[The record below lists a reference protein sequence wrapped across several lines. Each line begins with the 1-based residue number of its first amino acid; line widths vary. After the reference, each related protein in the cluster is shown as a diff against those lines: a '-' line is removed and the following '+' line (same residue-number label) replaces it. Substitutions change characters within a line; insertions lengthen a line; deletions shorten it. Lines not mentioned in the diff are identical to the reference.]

1 MLRHSHPRNGDPT
14 APAAPHP
21 QVPSTGSGALRVWVY
36 LCVLLSI
43 LAITAHQDFG
53 TLRWEMLAL
62 ATGGFVVSW
71 HRRRRRNT
79 WLKAALVLG
88 CLLAGWDFLRAL
100 AAAPYHTSIPLTVF
114 LLWLQV
120 LHSFDLPRR
129 RDLLFSLLTSLV
141 LMAVAAAFSLDL
153 RFTLYLIPYL
163 VAAVAA
169 LMLNAAEAAREAA
182 GSGRPAPAAEGATE
196 EAGRAGSGLRILAG
210 LRETA
215 GPAVRAAVPLAALAV
230 LVFLATPRLDG
241 LFITSFPFTPR
252 VPLGPTLDGEVVNP
266 AYPAGAGSGTAVFN
280 PHGYFGFSPTVDLR
294 LRGRLNDALVM
305 RVRAGEPRLWRAL
318 VFDVYTGTG
327 WRIGDDRVRRHTAVV
342 PPIEVLRGRDDS
354 DVGRRG
360 ARRLIQTFYI
370 ERQQPNVAF
379 AAPRVE
385 EIYFP
390 GRHVFVD
397 RYSAVRLPF
406 VLEPG
411 MIYTV
416 VSRVVD
422 PAPAQLAAAGDRYPE
437 ELRARYLQ
445 VPDTVPQRVRRLASE
460 ITEGARTPY
469 ERVQR
474 VHRYLWTHFRYDLTI
489 PPQRRP
495 GDAVDDFLFEERRGY
510 CEQFASAMAILLRLA
525 GVPAR
530 LATGY
535 TPGTYHPLTGLW
547 EVRNSDAHA
556 WVEVFFPEVGWVE
569 FEPTPGFAEPAALAR
584 TAPRWG
590 FEGLARYL
598 RTRWPGLPAW
608 SAGRPGWASPL
619 WAPAAKAA
627 LLPILIILVGARMG
641 RRRRPADPRDG
652 VLAAYARFLRVLR
665 RRGLARAETETPR
678 EFARRAE
685 RALGWTEVRGMT
697 AVVEEALYGP
707 GITPRHVDAARL
719 AADAVA
725 GRAAAEAVVV
735 RVRRAARLRLRRRE
749 GEPGRVGVGGEGRNG
764 VSGFTL
770 VELVVVLAILGVL
783 LSLALPRYLG
793 AREGALAAEA
803 HQVLIELK
811 RFAWMHY
818 QEYETWVG
826 VTDPAQLGFVPP
838 PVSGSCWAYEIV
850 PPGGTAT
857 QIQMRATGQA
867 GGGRPVKC
875 GLVAGE
881 SILVTLFGDGSST
894 KVGP

>member
-1 MLRHSHPRNGDPT
+1 M
-14 APAAPHP
+14 
-21 QVPSTGSGALRVWVY
+21 WVY

-62 ATGGFVVSW
+62 ATCGFVVSW
-71 HRRRRRNT
+71 YRRRRRNT
-79 WLKAALVLG
+79 WLKAALALG
-88 CLLAGWDFLRAL
+88 CLLAGWAFLRAL

-153 RFTLYLIPYL
+153 RFALYLTPYL

-182 GSGRPAPAAEGATE
+182 GGGRPAPAAERATE
-196 EAGRAGSGLRILAG
+196 GGRVGSGLRVLAG
-210 LRETA
+210 LRET
-215 GPAVRAAVPLAALAV
+215 GSSAVRAAVPLAALAV
-230 LVFLATPRLDG
+230 VVFLATPRLDG

-266 AYPAGAGSGTAVFN
+266 AYPAGTAGGTTVFN
-280 PHGYFGFSPTVDLR
+280 PHGYFGFSPTVELR

-354 DVGRRG
+354 YASSRG
-360 ARRLIQTFYI
+360 ARRLIQTFYV
-370 ERQQPNVAF
+370 EREQPNVAF

-385 EIYFP
+385 EVYFP

-422 PAPAQLAAAGDRYPE
+422 PTPARLAAAGDRYPD
-437 ELRARYLQ
+437 ELLARYLQ
-445 VPDTVPQRVRRLASE
+445 VPDTVPQRVRRLAE
-460 ITEGARTPY
+460 AITAGARTPY
-469 ERVQR
+469 ERALR
-474 VHRYLWTHFRYDLTI
+474 VNRYLWTHYRYDLTI

-495 GDAVDDFLFEERRGY
+495 GDAVDYFLFEERRGY
-510 CEQFASAMAILLRLA
+510 CEQFASAMAVLLRLV

-535 TPGTYHPLTGLW
+535 TPGTFHPLTGLL
-547 EVRNSDAHA
+547 EVRSSDAHA

-569 FEPTPGFAEPAALAR
+569 FEPTPGFAEPAALPR

-598 RTRWPGLPAW
+598 RTRWPGHPDG

-619 WAPAAKAA
+619 WAPAAQAA
-627 LLPILIILVGARMG
+627 LLLILIILVGARMG

-652 VLAAYARFLRVLR
+652 VLAEYARCLRVLR
-665 RRGLARAETETPR
+665 RRGLARGEAETPR
-678 EFARRAE
+678 EFAGRAE
-685 RALGWTEVRGMT
+685 RALGWPEVRRMT

-707 GITPRHVDAARL
+707 RITPHHLEAIRA
-719 AADAVA
+719 AADAVTA
-725 GRAAAEAVVV
+725 RAAAK
-735 RVRRAARLRLRRRE
+735 AATARGVTRWRGRLRR
-749 GEPGRVGVGGEGRNG
+749 GQGGPAGSGPGRDGPDPAA
-764 VSGFTL
+764 SGFTL

-818 QEYETWVG
+818 QEYDTWVG
-826 VTDPAQLGFVPP
+826 ITDPAQLGFVPP
-838 PVSGSCWAYEIV
+838 PTSGSCWAYEIV

-857 QIQMRATGQA
+857 EIQMRATGQA
-867 GGGRPVKC
+867 GGGRPMKC

-881 SILVTLFGDGSST
+881 SILVTLFADGSST